1 MKQIYKINNEK
12 FKSIFI
18 SLNYT
23 MKVTK
28 EELSQTAVLAS
39 ILSKS
44 SKKYKNQG
52 EIEKYLFKLYGAN
65 FDVNVQKIGD
75 LYDLEF
81 KIGFVNKKYLPGNVD
96 ILSKCLE
103 FLYEIIYNPNIEN
116 GTFDSNFVERE
127 KIAILE
133 KVKQRKDNKIM
144 YAILNTEELLCK
156 GKVSGYYLFGD
167 EEVIPTIT
175 SEQIYN
181 RYNSVINDSCITM
194 VISGNLSGYENI
206 DDEICNIFSN
216 KLDTKYKY
224 TDLVVNDRSEDTD
237 IKLNESEMSQ
247 DTNQSVIT
255 FGMKIKD
262 VTPRDFS
269 AINMYN
275 AILGS
280 TASSKLFQNFREK
293 ESLAYTVRS
302 RYYRFKDIIII
313 YAGIKKEDYERAKV
327 VINEQLDQI
336 VNADITEEEFN
347 AAKESLLSDLIEWED
362 NKVAIAKMFISNL
375 FAFKNDSMIIEQM
388 YENMKNV
395 TLQDVVDIAKRIKTE
410 QIYFLRGETDV

>member
-44 SKKYKNQG
+44 SKKYKNQS

-96 ILSKCLE
+96 MLSKCLE
-103 FLYEIIYNPNIEN
+103 FLHEIIYNPNIEN
-116 GTFDSNFVERE
+116 GAFDDSFVERE

-156 GKVSGYYLFGD
+156 NKVSGYYLFGD
-167 EEVIPTIT
+167 EDIIPTIT
-175 SEQIYN
+175 SSQIYN

-206 DDEICNIFSN
+206 DDTINDIFSN

-224 TDLVVNDRSEDTD
+224 TDLVVNDKSEDTD
-237 IKLNESEMSQ
+237 IKLNETEMLQ

-262 VTPRDFS
+262 VTPKDFS

-327 VINEQLDQI
+327 VINEQLNQML
-336 VNADITEEEFN
+336 NADITEEEFN

-375 FAFKNDSMIIEQM
+375 FAFKNDSMTIEQM
-388 YENMKNV
+388 YENMENV
-395 TLQDVVDIAKRIKTE
+395 TLQDVVDISKRIKTE
-410 QIYFLRGETDV
+410 QIYFLRGEADV

>member
-96 ILSKCLE
+96 MLSKCLE

-156 GKVSGYYLFGD
+156 DKVSGYYLFGD

-375 FAFKNDSMIIEQM
+375 FAFKNDSMTIEQM

>member
-44 SKKYKNQG
+44 SKKYKNQS
-52 EIEKYLFKLYGAN
+52 EIERYLFSLYGAN

-81 KIGFVNKKYLPGNVD
+81 KIGFVNKRYLPNNINV
-96 ILSKCLE
+96 LSKCLE
-103 FLYEIIYNPNIEN
+103 FLYEIIYNPSIEDGKFN
-116 GTFDSNFVERE
+116 KDFIERE
-127 KIAILE
+127 KINILD

-156 GKVSGYYLFGD
+156 DKVSGYYLFGAED
-167 EEVIPTIT
+167 IIPNIT
-175 SEQIYN
+175 NEQLID
-181 RYNSVINDSCITM
+181 RYNSLINNSCITM
-194 VISGNLSGYENI
+194 VISGNLSGYDNI
-206 DDEICNIFSN
+206 DEILDNIFSN
-216 KLDTKYKY
+216 KLNSKYSY
-224 TDLVVNDRSEDTD
+224 NELVVNEEEEISNNF
-237 IKLNESEMSQ
+237 NETEMLQ

-255 FGMKIKD
+255 YGIKISDAK
-262 VTPRDFS
+262 PEDFY
-269 AINMYN
+269 AISMYN

-302 RYYRFKDIIII
+302 RYYRFKNNIII

-327 VINEQLDQI
+327 VIDDQLNKMDLSG
-336 VNADITEEEFN
+336 ITEEEFN

-375 FAFKNDSMIIEQM
+375 FAFKNSDVTIENM
-388 YENMKNV
+388 YENMKKV
-395 TLQDVVDIAKRIKTE
+395 TLQDVVDISERVKIE
-410 QIYFLRGETDV
+410 QIYFLRGEINV

>member
-96 ILSKCLE
+96 MLSKCLE

-156 GKVSGYYLFGD
+156 DKVSGYYLFGD

-175 SEQIYN
+175 NEQIYN

-375 FAFKNDSMIIEQM
+375 FAFKNDSMTIEQM